1 MIFLY
6 DIGTGAYCGLH
17 RVTKRALRR
26 SQSLRADFAYCYTR
40 EDAERVFS
48 RCQGRGFLEVSED
61 VAEGKPAVS
70 LKRPFWGE
78 NIVGI
83 DESEQVGAICPWRVE
98 AYSKPEDAWRGFVS
112 ESTVPGGW
120 ANSGLHAVC
129 WSRDLGQWVLS
140 SWIWTSAALARYY
153 ASIDDLENL
162 ARVADALLALQ
173 LPNGGWVVR
182 HDFIGGFAVPMVAP
196 NDSAYIANNAML
208 CAYDKLGHGR
218 YLASAERCAGW
229 IMDTAR
235 PDGLVHIGQ
244 NGYSGEWITSAN
256 IVDIGF
262 TSALFAR
269 LLSIVGRKEY
279 GEFLA
284 RFIKAYVAVFR
295 NVEDGSFATSIDG
308 SGNRRGG
315 KFARGQAWALEGL
328 APAAAVLDSAELDSV
343 VEGVVNVLLSSQM
356 KDGGW
361 AYNISHPLMGQDCK
375 GVPVIAKALAEWGAS
390 HSDASAVAA
399 AKGALNWSR
408 AHTLLNGPG
417 AGGIYSFCL
426 EGCVT
431 HHLYSEAAF
440 TYASSYALETMAILE
455 RVGVDR

>member
-1 MIFLY
+1 MDY
-6 DIGTGAYCGLH
+6 GYGAARRARSH
-17 RVTKRALRR
+17 RT
-26 SQSLRADFAYCYTR
+26 
-40 EDAERVFS
+40 ERLF
-48 RCQGRGFLEVSED
+48 RGMDHQRKHSGYWVHL
-61 VAEGKPAVS
+61 
-70 LKRPFWGE
+70 RPF
-78 NIVGI
+78 
-83 DESEQVGAICPWRVE
+83 RE
-98 AYSKPEDAWRGFVS
+98 AAVDSRAQGVRR
-112 ESTVPGGW
+112 VPG
-120 ANSGLHAVC
+120 SL
-129 WSRDLGQWVLS
+129 
-140 SWIWTSAALARYY
+140 
-153 ASIDDLENL
+153 
-162 ARVADALLALQ
+162 
-173 LPNGGWVVR
+173 
-182 HDFIGGFAVPMVAP
+182 
-196 NDSAYIANNAML
+196 
-208 CAYDKLGHGR
+208 
-218 YLASAERCAGW
+218 
-229 IMDTAR
+229 
-235 PDGLVHIGQ
+235 
-244 NGYSGEWITSAN
+244 
-256 IVDIGF
+256 
-262 TSALFAR
+262 
-269 LLSIVGRKEY
+269 
-279 GEFLA
+279 
-284 RFIKAYVAVFR
+284 IKAYVAVFR